1 MAFPARYKGTCSSCS
16 KPIVEGQYI
25 TWSRREKGKA
35 YHVDCSNPDAKPVES
50 LTAPAAALPPEMIMI
65 MEAMKRLMGGTL
77 PTAASTPIVAEA
89 EPLDY
94 SPDASAEVVKATSAA
109 HVDCSIT
116 KLPEFDGP
124 FDSNTPWYTRLEAL
138 IKGGIKRILLIGP
151 PGTGKSKTSMLL
163 AGSEYEVTMTE
174 GMSVEDLIGMFQLI
188 DGSTVWVDGP
198 VIKAMREGK
207 NVIVNEIDHHP
218 TEISSLLYA
227 LMDDN
232 PAVLLPTGERVT
244 AAEGYGVIGTSN
256 ANVVALPDAILDR
269 CDAVL
274 NAVMPHEGA
283 LSMIVDHSE
292 RATCFN
298 YFKSMDVTP
307 WRWSRKPT
315 LRTMRAFQ
323 RMKPIVGADVA
334 AECAFGA
341 AAAEMLS
348 VISTASRTGK
358 KDGE

>member
-1 MAFPARYKGTCSSCS
+1 MAFPARYKGTCSSCG
-16 KPIVEGQYI
+16 KPIVVGQYI

-35 YHVDCSNPDAKPVES
+35 YHADCSKPDAKPVETATPAS
-50 LTAPAAALPPEMIMI
+50 AVTPEMLMEMLAKLTAAKIPMTPVAETEPEGYAESALTPEAPEAPAPAKYTAAAL
-65 MEAMKRLMGGTL
+65 
-77 PTAASTPIVAEA
+77 
-89 EPLDY
+89 
-94 SPDASAEVVKATSAA
+94 
-109 HVDCSIT
+109 
-116 KLPEFDGP
+116 
-124 FDSNTPWYTRLEAL
+124 DSNSPWFTRLEAL

-151 PGTGKSKTSMLL
+151 PGTGKSKTALL
-163 AGSEYEVTMTE
+163 LSGTDYEVTMTE

-188 DGSTVWVDGP
+188 DGATVWVDGP

-207 NVIVNEIDHHP
+207 TVIVNEIDHHP

-232 PAVLLPTGERVT
+232 PAVMLPTGERVV
-244 AAEGYGVIGTSN
+244 AATGYGVIGTSN

-274 NAVMPHEGA
+274 NAVMPHSDA
-283 LSMIVDHSE
+283 LALIE
-292 RATCFN
+292 NKQEQATCFN
-298 YFKSMDVTP
+298 YFKTMDVTP

-323 RMKPIVGADVA
+323 RMKPIVGADIA

-348 VISTASRTGK
+348 VISTASRTGA